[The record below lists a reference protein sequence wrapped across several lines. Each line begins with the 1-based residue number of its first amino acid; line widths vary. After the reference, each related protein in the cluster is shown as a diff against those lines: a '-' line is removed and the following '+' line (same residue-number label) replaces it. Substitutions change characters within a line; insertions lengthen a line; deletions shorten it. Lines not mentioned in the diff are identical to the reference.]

1 LGCWG
6 IGASDAGDG
15 GAGAG
20 LVSAANAWR
29 LGLGWSAGFTAAR
42 SSSPRSGSRGGDA
55 AVGGDCGEGEEVP
68 GSAPIAEICGPGTGI
83 GGFGRAASVGDGA
96 GFESAN

>member
-1 LGCWG
+1 MGS
-6 IGASDAGDG
+6 SDEGDG
-15 GAGAG
+15 RGGAE

-68 GSAPIAEICGPGTGI
+68 GSAPIAEICGPP
-83 GGFGRAASVGDGA
+83 GRELRVSGERRALERAQAS
-96 GFESAN
+96 SR